1 MHSPVTGRW
10 DQQTLPMRSMIWLLA
25 NAVDCEALGLWCRTN
40 VGCDRVETFIDVDR
54 ALARCERARPTLLV
68 VDPSA
73 GEMVITRAVA
83 AQHGKLVKHVLV
95 FDRRPREGRLVDI
108 LAEPATSYL
117 SRTVAPA
124 ALAAAIQAILAHGT
138 RVIDPAL
145 APRLRAT
152 RSGYEFIEA
161 STPGSVAALTVRERQ
176 VMRLLAQG
184 TTVRECAEQL
194 GLATSTIDNH
204 KARLMKKLGLHK
216 ASELTCRAVREGL
229 VVI

>member
-1 MHSPVTGRW
+1 
-10 DQQTLPMRSMIWLLA
+10 
-25 NAVDCEALGLWCRTN
+25 
-40 VGCDRVETFIDVDR
+40 
-54 ALARCERARPTLLV
+54 
-68 VDPSA
+68 
-73 GEMVITRAVA
+73 
-83 AQHGKLVKHVLV
+83 
-95 FDRRPREGRLVDI
+95 
-108 LAEPATSYL
+108 L

-138 RVIDPAL
+138 RVIDSAL